1 MWCNFLKL
9 FSFFPEIGKTFP
21 QRQGVYDKIFFWIV
35 KVKILQKFITKKSP
49 AHCFHIDC
57 LFKQLLFW
65 PLKSLA
71 QESNPSNPG
80 NPQELPH

>member
-1 MWCNFLKL
+1 MTK
-9 FSFFPEIGKTFP
+9 
-21 QRQGVYDKIFFWIV
+21 YFFWIV
-35 KVKILQKFITKKSP
+35 EVKMQKFITKKSP

-57 LFKQLLFW
+57 LFKQLLSL

-80 NPQELPH
+80 NPQKQSH